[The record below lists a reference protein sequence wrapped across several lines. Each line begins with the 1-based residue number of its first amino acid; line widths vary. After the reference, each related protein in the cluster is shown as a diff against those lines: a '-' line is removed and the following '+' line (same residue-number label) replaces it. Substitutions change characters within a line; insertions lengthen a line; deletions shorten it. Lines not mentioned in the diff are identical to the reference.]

1 MKSVETVLGPV
12 IAEDLGFILPH
23 EHLLVDTYDVRRN
36 SDGVLLELST
46 MCEEVEFYRAAGG
59 NTIVDQTIYGL
70 HPDPQGLATISQAT
84 GVHIIAGTGFYHQ
97 QYYPEWLNQWSV
109 SQIADRFTS
118 HITKGFPGTDIKA
131 GIMGELGTHHRGVKV
146 NERKVLEAAALV
158 QRETKTPI
166 ATHALFTEVGI
177 TQLDILESA
186 GADLE
191 KTLIGHCDT
200 NRDVE
205 YSRKLL
211 RRGVWIGYDAI
222 GQLDKQRDERRAETI
237 ATLISEGWLEQIL
250 ISTDIASRSRLQIH
264 GGEGY
269 KFLITKFLP
278 LLRDA
283 GVNENQIDTLTRK
296 NPQRFLS
303 GN

>member
-1 MKSVETVLGPV
+1 MNSVETVLGPIV
-12 IAEDLGFILPH
+12 AENLGFILPH

-46 MCEEVEFYRAAGG
+46 MCEEVADYKAAGG
-59 NTIVDQTIYGL
+59 NTIVDQTIFGL
-70 HPDPQGLATISQAT
+70 HPDPQGLAKISQAT

-97 QYYPEWLNQWSV
+97 QYYPEWLNHWSV
-109 SQIADRFTS
+109 SQIAERFTT

-131 GIMGELGTHHRGVKV
+131 GIMGELGTHHRGVKAS
-146 NERKVLEAAALV
+146 ERKVLEAAALV

-166 ATHALFTEVGI
+166 ATHALFTEIGL
-177 TQLDILESA
+177 TQLDILENA
-186 GADLE
+186 GADLD

-237 ATLISEGWLEQIL
+237 ATLINEGWLGQIL

-278 LLRDA
+278 LLRDT
-283 GVNENQIDTLTRK
+283 GLSEDQINTLTKK

-303 GN
+303 GS

>member
-1 MKSVETVLGPV
+1 MRSVETVLGPV

-46 MCEEVEFYRAAGG
+46 MCEELEFYRAAGG

-84 GVHIIAGTGFYHQ
+84 GVHIVAGTGFYHQ
-97 QYYPEWLNQWSV
+97 QYYPEWLDQWSV

-186 GADLE
+186 GADLD

-222 GQLDKQRDERRAETI
+222 GQLDKQRDERRAKTI
-237 ATLISEGWLEQIL
+237 ATLISEGWLGQIL

-303 GN
+303 GI

>member
-12 IAEDLGFILPH
+12 SGADLGFILPH

-46 MCEEVEFYRAAGG
+46 MRDEVADYQAAGG

-70 HPDPQGLATISQAT
+70 HPDPQGLADISLAT

-97 QYYPEWLNQWSV
+97 QYYPEWLDQWSIT
-109 SQIADRFTS
+109 QIANRLTS
-118 HITKGFPGTDIKA
+118 HITEGFPGTNIKA
-131 GIMGELGTHHRGVKV
+131 GIIGEIGTHHRGVKP
-146 NERKVLEAAALV
+146 NERKVLEAAARV
-158 QRETKTPI
+158 QRETNTPI

-177 TQLDILESA
+177 AQLDILEAA
-186 GADLE
+186 GANLD

-200 NRDVE
+200 NRDLE

-211 RRGVWIGYDAI
+211 RRGVWIGYDAV
-222 GQLDKQRDERRAETI
+222 GQLDKQRDERRAVSI
-237 ATLISEGWLEQIL
+237 ATLINEGWLGQIL
-250 ISTDIASRSRLQIH
+250 ISTDIASRSRLKIH
-264 GGEGY
+264 GAEGY

-278 LLRDA
+278 ILRSA
-283 GVNENQIDTLTRK
+283 GVSQDQIEALTKKNQ
-296 NPQRFLS
+296 QRFLAGS
-303 GN
+303 